1 MAEEL
6 EPVRQNIEIN
16 VTDKGADE
24 ATSDLTKL
32 NTTITASTTA
42 TEKNTKEVKKS
53 EDQFKSY
60 KQQLKEATIAQQK
73 LAQQYGATSTQAI
86 DAAKK
91 VATITDEM
99 QFQKDL
105 AKSYNPD
112 EKFRALSQTAGLA
125 TLALGGVKDGL
136 AALGI
141 ENKTLDKIIGSAQAI
156 LGVTSAV
163 SGITDAYELLTAAK
177 KAKTAAEVVEIGTT
191 EALAVA
197 EGEATVAVTAQG
209 TASTFASVATNA
221 LNVAMGIL
229 LSPIVLII
237 AAVAALVLGIGYL
250 TGAFGDFSG
259 AVAMAEQANKNLSKS
274 IDDQQKS
281 FEKSNKQMELSQSLA
296 LGLAKAHGKSSAEIR
311 KLEEALINQEVAE
324 KRLNAVKQQSIFLE
338 ASRVAG
344 LEDATDAQK
353 ETAKKAYEAFQKA
366 NQVFNDSLEAR
377 KKLAITHNIAVAQ
390 EETDARNKAITAQ
403 KIADEK
409 EIQTLKDK
417 NKKLLEE
424 DIRAF
429 DERLKKGQKD
439 TEDQRI
445 FTEKNAQDQSE
456 QIAKEE
462 EDKVA
467 ADQKKI
473 DDNNAFFAYQADQ
486 AIKRD
491 EEEKARDLDMS
502 QFKEEIG
509 NRSKDNAEKLLA
521 FAASGAIKN
530 KQIQK
535 AAIITESGVNIG
547 KTVSNTAT
555 AIGQDLKLGFPAN
568 IAPIALDVGVGA
580 SSIASILNGT
590 KTALQAVGGGSAP
603 SVSAGGVPAPSR
615 NVAQVGFQGSSE
627 NQISTAIA
635 KQQKDMPPLQAFVVS
650 QSVTD
655 QQELDRK
662 KELDN
667 SF

>member
-6 EPVRQNIEIN
+6 DPIRQNIEIN

-24 ATSDLTKL
+24 ATSDLAKL

-163 SGITDAYELLTAAK
+163 SGITDAYQLLTAAK

-191 EALAVA
+191 EALTVV
-197 EGEATVAVTAQG
+197 EGEATVATW
-209 TASTFASVATNA
+209 SFNA
-221 LNVAMGIL
+221 AL
-229 LSPIVLII
+229 LANPIVAITAGI
-237 AAVAALVLGIGYL
+237 VAAVAILYTYIKI
-250 TGAFGDFSG
+250 TGDA
-259 AVAMAEQANKNLSKS
+259 AKEEERLKVASLQLSVA
-274 IDDQQKS
+274 IDQQAKS
-281 FEKSNKQMELSQSLA
+281 FENNSKFISAQNAHKIALLKASGASEAQIYKETKALANQELQ
-296 LGLAKAHGKSSAEIR
+296 LAKNYRTEAAI
-311 KLEEALINQEVAE
+311 LEQ
-324 KRLNAVKQQSIFLE
+324 R
-338 ASRVAG
+338 
-344 LEDATDAQK
+344 
-353 ETAKKAYEAFQKA
+353 AYEANRDNPTEFTEKTLANAQENLEKA
-366 NQVFNDSLEAR
+366 KQLVSAGYDGLIKLQQDHEVAKVQAQTDADNEAR
-377 KKLAITHNIAVAQ
+377 KKAQ
-390 EETDARNKAITAQ
+390 QQHDTLLQQQKDA
-403 KIADEK
+403 
-409 EIQTLKDK
+409 
-417 NKKLLEE
+417 NKKRLEE
-424 DIRAF
+424 EAAF
-429 DERLKKGQKD
+429 RLKMIELADANETAEIEKRIAN
-439 TEDQRI
+439 TE
-445 FTEKNAQDQSE
+445 AQSE

-462 EDKVA
+462 EDRTNAEIKKQADNDAYFALEAEKSIARDKDIADAKLAQKQAESDALNSLGNAAVNAAQDLFGKNKKVQKGIIVADGATALGKVA
-467 ADQKKI
+467 VNTIEAVS
-473 DDNNAFFAYQADQ
+473 
-486 AIKRD
+486 
-491 EEEKARDLDMS
+491 E
-502 QFKEEIG
+502 
-509 NRSKDNAEKLLA
+509 DNAASPLTFGMPWSGVHIATGALG
-521 FAASGAIKN
+521 AAS
-530 KQIQK
+530 
-535 AAIITESGVNIG
+535 II
-547 KTVSNTAT
+547 SNT
-555 AIGQDLKLGFPAN
+555 QK
-568 IAPIALDVGVGA
+568 
-580 SSIASILNGT
+580 
-590 KTALQAVGGGSAP
+590 ALQAVGGGSAP
-603 SVSAGGVPAPSR
+603 SASAGGVPTPSR

-627 NQISTAIA
+627 NQISSAIA

-662 KELDN
+662 KELNN

>member
-42 TEKNTKEVKKS
+42 TTANTKEVKKS

-191 EALAVA
+191 EALTVA
-197 EGEATVAVTAQG
+197 EGEATVATW
-209 TASTFASVATNA
+209 SFNA
-221 LNVAMGIL
+221 AL
-229 LSPIVLII
+229 LANPIVAITAGIVAAI
-237 AAVAALVLGIGYL
+237 AVIYTFIKVTGDAADTEERANVAALQLNNAIDAQSK
-250 TGAFGDFSG
+250 AFDNNSKFTEANNNHKLALLKASG
-259 AVAMAEQANKNLSKS
+259 ASETAIYKETVALKNQENALAQINLRQAERLKEQAYQLDKANSTDATKEALKKATENEQKAFDILKKGF
-274 IDDQQKS
+274 DDQDK
-281 FEKSNKQMELSQSLA
+281 
-296 LGLAKAHGKSSAEIR
+296 IR
-311 KLEEALINQEVAE
+311 
-324 KRLNAVKQQSIFLE
+324 
-338 ASRVAG
+338 
-344 LEDATDAQK
+344 
-353 ETAKKAYEAFQKA
+353 
-366 NQVFNDSLEAR
+366 NDHE
-377 KKLAITHNIAVAQ
+377 IAVVQA
-390 EETDARNKAITAQ
+390 ETEARNKAIA
-403 KIADEK
+403 
-409 EIQTLKDK
+409 
-417 NKKLLEE
+417 
-424 DIRAF
+424 
-429 DERLKKGQKD
+429 
-439 TEDQRI
+439 
-445 FTEKNAQDQSE
+445 
-456 QIAKEE
+456 
-462 EDKVA
+462 
-467 ADQKKI
+467 
-473 DDNNAFFAYQADQ
+473 
-486 AIKRD
+486 
-491 EEEKARDLDMS
+491 EEKAHQEELKRIKKQAAADALKAHQDELKKINDVSEENASFIEKTKQS
-502 QFKEEIG
+502 QEDVKKEKEAKAEEDRKLLLANQLQETSDNAEGNKRALQAEADFKESI
-509 NRSKDNAEKLLA
+509 NDRAKDNAEKLLA

-568 IAPIALDVGVGA
+568 IAPIALDVGMGA
-580 SSIASILNGT
+580 ASMASILSGT

-603 SVSAGGVPAPSR
+603 SASAGGVPAPTR

-627 NQISTAIA
+627 NQISSAIA
-635 KQQKDMPPLQAFVVS
+635 KQQKDQPPIQAFVVS

-655 QQELDRK
+655 AQELQRK
-662 KELDN
+662 KELTN

>member
-16 VTDKGADE
+16 VTDKGTDE

-91 VATITDEM
+91 VATISDEM

-191 EALAVA
+191 EALTVA
-197 EGEATVAVTAQG
+197 EGEATVATWSFNAALLANPAVAIAAAIVALG
-209 TASTFASVATNA
+209 AGIYAYIKIVGDASKEEERLKVASLQLSVAIDQQAKAFENNSKYLSAQNA
-221 LNVAMGIL
+221 HKIAL
-229 LSPIVLII
+229 LK
-237 AAVAALVLGIGYL
+237 A
-250 TGAFGDFSG
+250 SG
-259 AVAMAEQANKNLSKS
+259 ASEAQIYKETKALAEQ
-274 IDDQQKS
+274 
-281 FEKSNKQMELSQSLA
+281 ELQ
-296 LGLAKAHGKSSAEIR
+296 LAKNYRAEAVILEQRAYDNLQNAKNNGSLESTKSA
-311 KLEEALINQEVAE
+311 
-324 KRLNAVKQQSIFLE
+324 
-338 ASRVAG
+338 
-344 LEDATDAQK
+344 D
-353 ETAKKAYEAFQKA
+353 EAFQKA
-366 NQVFNDSLEAR
+366 KENLEKAKQTVSAGYDGLIKLQQDHQVAKVQAQTDTDNEAR
-377 KKLAITHNIAVAQ
+377 KKAQ
-390 EETDARNKAITAQ
+390 QQHDTLLQQQ
-403 KIADEK
+403 KEA
-409 EIQTLKDK
+409 
-417 NKKLLEE
+417 NKKRLEE
-424 DIRAF
+424 EAAF
-429 DERLKKGQKD
+429 RLKMIELADANETAEIEKRIAN
-439 TEDQRI
+439 TE
-445 FTEKNAQDQSE
+445 AQSE

-462 EDKVA
+462 EDRTNAEIKKQ
-467 ADQKKI
+467 ADN
-473 DDNNAFFAYQADQ
+473 DAFFAAESDK
-486 AIKRD
+486 AL
-491 EEEKARDLDMS
+491 ARDKDIADKKLAQKQAEADALNS
-502 QFKEEIG
+502 LG
-509 NRSKDNAEKLLA
+509 NAAINAAQDLFGKNKKVQKGIIVADGAVSLGKVAVNTVEAVSKDNAASPLTFGMPWSGVHIATGALG
-521 FAASGAIKN
+521 AAS
-530 KQIQK
+530 
-535 AAIITESGVNIG
+535 II
-547 KTVSNTAT
+547 SNT
-555 AIGQDLKLGFPAN
+555 QK
-568 IAPIALDVGVGA
+568 
-580 SSIASILNGT
+580 
-590 KTALQAVGGGSAP
+590 ALQAVGGGSAP
-603 SVSAGGVPAPSR
+603 SASAGGGAQPSR

-627 NQISTAIA
+627 NQISSAIA
-635 KQQKDMPPLQAFVVS
+635 KQQKEQPPIQAFVVS

-655 QQELDRK
+655 AQELQRK
-662 KELDN
+662 KELTN

>member
-1 MAEEL
+1 MADEL

-16 VTDKGADE
+16 VTDKGTDE

-42 TEKNTKEVKKS
+42 TTANTKEVKKS

-191 EALAVA
+191 EALTVV
-197 EGEATVAVTAQG
+197 EGEATVATWSFNAALLANPIVAITAGIVAAIAVIYTFIKVTGDAAKEEERLKV
-209 TASTFASVATNA
+209 ASLQLSVAIDQQAKAFENNSKYLSAQNA
-221 LNVAMGIL
+221 HKIAL
-229 LSPIVLII
+229 LK
-237 AAVAALVLGIGYL
+237 A
-250 TGAFGDFSG
+250 SG
-259 AVAMAEQANKNLSKS
+259 ASEAQIYKETKALAEQELQLAKNYRAEAVILEQRAYEQNRDNPTEFTAKALKNAQENLEKAKGFVSAGYDSLISLQNNHEVAKLQAQTDADNEAIKKAQQQHDTLLQQQKDANKK
-274 IDDQQKS
+274 
-281 FEKSNKQMELSQSLA
+281 
-296 LGLAKAHGKSSAEIR
+296 
-311 KLEEALINQEVAE
+311 KLEEEAAFRLKMIELADANETAEIE
-324 KRLNAVKQQSIFLE
+324 KRIANTE
-338 ASRVAG
+338 A
-344 LEDATDAQK
+344 
-353 ETAKKAYEAFQKA
+353 
-366 NQVFNDSLEAR
+366 
-377 KKLAITHNIAVAQ
+377 
-390 EETDARNKAITAQ
+390 
-403 KIADEK
+403 
-409 EIQTLKDK
+409 
-417 NKKLLEE
+417 
-424 DIRAF
+424 
-429 DERLKKGQKD
+429 
-439 TEDQRI
+439 
-445 FTEKNAQDQSE
+445 QSE

-467 ADQKKI
+467 SDQKKI
-473 DDNNAFFAYQADQ
+473 DDNDAYFAYQADQ
-486 AIKRD
+486 AIKRN
-491 EEEKARDLDMS
+491 EKEKARDLAMS
-502 QFKEEIG
+502 KFKEEIE

-568 IAPIALDVGVGA
+568 IAPIALDVGMGA
-580 SSIASILNGT
+580 ASIASILSGT

-603 SVSAGGVPAPSR
+603 SASAGGVPVPSR

-627 NQISTAIA
+627 NQISSAIA
-635 KQQKDMPPLQAFVVS
+635 KQQKEQPPIQAFVVS

-655 QQELDRK
+655 AQELQRK
-662 KELDN
+662 KELTN